1 MNRILIVLISL
12 LTLAAIAC
20 GNSEVAEE
28 PTQTP
33 PSTAAAP
40 ATAEEKT
47 EQPAAKA
54 EPEGTPVN
62 LEQQPSQFTEP
73 LPTGTFRRLWS
84 DPPTLDPH
92 LTGDTTSAGIVA
104 EVFSGLVSLD
114 TDLKLVPD
122 IAESWTIEDGTVYTF
137 KLRANA
143 KFHNGKPVTAQ
154 DFKWSM
160 ERAAAPETASPVA
173 DTYLNDILGAEKY
186 FDGEADE
193 IVGIKVIDDHTLEI
207 TTDAPKAY
215 FLAKLTYPT
224 AHVLDREVVE
234 AGGRSWW
241 IDNPVGTGPF
251 KLSEYRIGE
260 RIVLERNEDYYRDLA
275 GVETIVM
282 NLAGGQAMAMYE
294 NDEIEITGVGLYDL
308 ERVLDPNEPLN
319 KELVVAPP
327 GFSVS
332 YIGFNTSMA
341 PFDDVKFRQALNH
354 AVDKQLIAT
363 GVLSELVEPAYSILP
378 PGFPGYTEDIVGLQF
393 DPELARKL
401 LSESKYAD
409 AESRPRIVVTVPGTG
424 GTIGLDLEVV
434 LEMWKQELGVQVE
447 IQQVEWATYLED
459 LDDKKFQAYAG
470 LGWEADYPDPQDFL
484 DILFHSESS
493 INHGNFKNAEI
504 DAVLEEARVE
514 ADIQKRNRSLPPGGA
529 DDRRRRPLGAHVVHW
544 RPLRP
549 GQGLRRRL
557 RDDADDRAE
566 AEADQA
572 HRRRVASGKDD
583 GCGGSPEVV
592 GLPPLIHARPVSG
605 REHVQARQPRG
616 CGLRTQRVSLRSSA
630 RAASGYVEVHSKAS
644 PLAPCAASGGLA
656 HDLHARQVWA
666 GRPRQGHPG
675 QPLRRGHCRAHPG
688 PARAGPPILRPVRR
702 LYLELRPGRFS
713 ARATGTAASPFGTSS
728 SARCGSRP
736 SLRLQP

>member
-1 MNRILIVLISL
+1 MNRILIVLVSLLTL
-12 LTLAAIAC
+12 LTLAAVAC
-20 GNSEVAEE
+20 GDSEVAEE

-33 PSTAAAP
+33 PSTSAAP
-40 ATAEEKT
+40 APAEEKS

-92 LTGDTTSAGIVA
+92 LTGDTTSAGVVA
-104 EVFSGLVSLD
+104 EVFSGLVTLD

-154 DFKWSM
+154 DFKWSL
-160 ERAAAPETASPVA
+160 ERAAAPDTASPVA

-193 IVGIKVIDDHTLEI
+193 IVGLKVIDDHTLEI

-224 AHVLDREVVE
+224 ANVLDREVVE

-332 YIGFNTSMA
+332 YIGFNASMA

-378 PGFPGYTEDIVGLQF
+378 PGFPGYTENIVGLQF
-393 DPELARKL
+393 DPDLARKL
-401 LSESKYAD
+401 LSESKYPD

-434 LEMWKQELGVQVE
+434 LEMWKQELGVEVE

-459 LDDKKFQAYAG
+459 LDAKKFQAYAG

-493 INHGNFKNAEI
+493 INHGDFKNAEI

-514 ADIQKRNRSLPPGGA
+514 ADINKRIALYHQAEQMIVDAAPWVPMWFTG
-529 DDRRRRPLGAHVVHW
+529 DRYALV
-544 RPLRP
+544 
-549 GQGLRRRL
+549 
-557 RDDADDRAE
+557 
-566 AEADQA
+566 
-572 HRRRVASGKDD
+572 KDYV
-583 GCGGSPEVV
+583 E
-592 GLPPLIHARPVSG
+592 
-605 REHVQARQPRG
+605 
-616 CGLRTQRVSLRSSA
+616 
-630 RAASGYVEVHSKAS
+630 GYVMTPMIVPK
-644 PLAPCAASGGLA
+644 L
-656 HDLHARQVWA
+656 RQ
-666 GRPRQGHPG
+666 
-675 QPLRRGHCRAHPG
+675 
-688 PARAGPPILRPVRR
+688 IR
-702 LYLELRPGRFS
+702 LTDEE
-713 ARATGTAASPFGTSS
+713 
-728 SARCGSRP
+728 
-736 SLRLQP
+736 

>member
-1 MNRILIVLISL
+1 MNRILIVLVSLLTL
-12 LTLAAIAC
+12 LTLAAVAC
-20 GNSEVAEE
+20 GDSEVAEE

-33 PSTAAAP
+33 PSTSSVAP
-40 ATAEEKT
+40 AAAEEKT

-92 LTGDTTSAGIVA
+92 LTGDTTSAGVVA
-104 EVFSGLVSLD
+104 EVFSGLVTLD

-154 DFKWSM
+154 DFKWSL
-160 ERAAAPETASPVA
+160 ERAAAPDTASPVA

-193 IVGIKVIDDHTLEI
+193 IVGLKVIDDHTLEI

-224 AHVLDREVVE
+224 ANVLDREVVE

-332 YIGFNTSMA
+332 YIGFNASMA

-378 PGFPGYTEDIVGLQF
+378 PGFPGYTENIVGLQF
-393 DPELARKL
+393 DPDLARKL
-401 LSESKYAD
+401 LSESKYPD

-434 LEMWKQELGVQVE
+434 LEMWKQELGVEVE

-459 LDDKKFQAYAG
+459 LDAKKFQAYAG

-493 INHGNFKNAEI
+493 INHGDFKNAEI
-504 DAVLEEARVE
+504 DAILEEARVE
-514 ADIQKRNRSLPPGGA
+514 SDINKRIALY
-529 DDRRRRPLGAHVVHW
+529 H
-544 RPLRP
+544 
-549 GQGLRRRL
+549 Q
-557 RDDADDRAE
+557 AE
-566 AEADQA
+566 QMIVDQA
-572 HRRRVASGKDD
+572 PWVPMWFTGDRYALVKDYV
-583 GCGGSPEVV
+583 E
-592 GLPPLIHARPVSG
+592 
-605 REHVQARQPRG
+605 
-616 CGLRTQRVSLRSSA
+616 
-630 RAASGYVEVHSKAS
+630 GYVMTPMIVPK
-644 PLAPCAASGGLA
+644 L
-656 HDLHARQVWA
+656 RQ
-666 GRPRQGHPG
+666 
-675 QPLRRGHCRAHPG
+675 
-688 PARAGPPILRPVRR
+688 IR
-702 LYLELRPGRFS
+702 LTDEE
-713 ARATGTAASPFGTSS
+713 
-728 SARCGSRP
+728 
-736 SLRLQP
+736 